1 MSTTTELT
9 KTPRILVLDDE
20 EVQRMSTHI
29 QLADLGI
36 FVDFGDPRP
45 ALEYLAQNEV
55 DAAVVDMRMPG
66 LPVDGVWF
74 LQELRKRDRELGVV
88 LRTADDSVAMAQ
100 AAIEARAVQ
109 RVVKASPDAKVRLR
123 AAVQLAIKETRERR
137 RMLGVAAE
145 AERTRQQLMAVL
157 GRVDDEITVGELCR
171 GFVQGLT
178 NSVATVAGY
187 SELFME
193 YPGAMD
199 PGLAEL
205 AQKNRAAASRLSEQ
219 VAEFLRMP
227 YLEPAV
233 SDARVNGC
241 IDALNQIF
249 RVHPLF
255 GIERCTFEGRGILP
269 DRIYSANPTRLLC
282 ALRHLVEYC
291 AVSAKAPSTIYVSAA
306 ICPNA
311 MAAIAANTAG
321 IVLNG
326 RWAPSCATII
336 LSVQA
341 AIGTPTNAALS
352 RDFRECSTDP
362 LIGNLL
368 MVGTA
373 LVDDHLALDVMH
385 SKKGVTNFNLYLP
398 LQS

>member
-29 QLADLGI
+29 QLADLGL

-109 RVVKASPDAKVRLR
+109 RVVKASPDAKARLR

-137 RMLGVAAE
+137 RMLGVAEE
-145 AERTRQQLMAVL
+145 AERTRQQLMSVL

-219 VAEFLRMP
+219 MAEFLRMP

-255 GIERCTFEGRGILP
+255 GIGRCTFEGRGILP
-269 DRIYSANPTRLLC
+269 DRSYSANPTRLLG

-291 AVSAKAPSTIYVSAA
+291 AVNAKGPSPIMVSAA

-311 MAAIAANTAG
+311 KAALAENTVG

-326 RWAPSCATII
+326 RWAPSSTAVV
-336 LSVQA
+336 LSVKA
-341 AIGTPTNAALS
+341 EIGTPNNEALG
-352 RDFRECSTDP
+352 RDFRLCSADP

-385 SKKGVTNFNLYLP
+385 SKKGVTTFNLYLP

>member
-1 MSTTTELT
+1 
-9 KTPRILVLDDE
+9 
-20 EVQRMSTHI
+20 
-29 QLADLGI
+29 
-36 FVDFGDPRP
+36 
-45 ALEYLAQNEV
+45 
-55 DAAVVDMRMPG
+55 
-66 LPVDGVWF
+66 
-74 LQELRKRDRELGVV
+74 
-88 LRTADDSVAMAQ
+88 MAQ
-100 AAIEARAVQ
+100 AGIEARAVQ
-109 RVVKASPDAKVRLR
+109 RVVKATPDAKARLR
-123 AAVQLAIKETRERR
+123 EAVQLAIKETRERR
-137 RMLGVAAE
+137 RMLGATEE
-145 AERTRQQLMAVL
+145 AERASQQLKSVL

-178 NSVATVAGY
+178 NHVATVAGY
-187 SELFME
+187 SELFVE

-227 YLEPAV
+227 YLETAV
-233 SDARVNGC
+233 SNAQVNGC

-269 DRIYSANPTRLLC
+269 DRSYSANPTRLLC

-291 AVSAKAPSTIYVSAA
+291 AVNAKVPSAIFVSAA

-311 MAAIAANTAG
+311 QAAIATNTEG

-341 AIGTPTNAALS
+341 AIGMPTNETLS
-352 RDFRECSTDP
+352 REFRVCSADP
-362 LIGNLL
+362 LVGNLL

-373 LVDDHLALDVMH
+373 LIDDQMALDVSH
-385 SKKGVTNFNLYLP
+385 SKKGVTTFNLYLP
-398 LQS
+398 VQS

>member
-1 MSTTTELT
+1 MSTTIETM

-29 QLADLGI
+29 QLSDLGT

-88 LRTADDSVAMAQ
+88 LRTADDGVEMAQ
-100 AAIEARAVQ
+100 AGIEARAVQ
-109 RVVKASPDAKVRLR
+109 RVIKSSPDARARLR

-137 RMLGVAAE
+137 RMLGAEAE
-145 AERTRQQLMAVL
+145 AERTRQQLLSVL

-178 NSVATVAGY
+178 NHVATVAGY
-187 SELFME
+187 SELLVE
-193 YPGAMD
+193 YPGAVD
-199 PGLAEL
+199 PSLAEL
-205 AQKNRAAASRLSEQ
+205 AQKNRVAASRLSEQ

-227 YLEPAV
+227 YLEPAI
-233 SDARVNGC
+233 SNARVNGC
-241 IDALNQIF
+241 IDALSQIF
-249 RVHPLF
+249 LVHHLF
-255 GIERCTFEGRGILP
+255 GIARCTFKGRGLLP
-269 DRIYSANPTRLLC
+269 DRSYAANPTRLLC

-291 AVSAKAPSTIYVSAA
+291 AVRAKGRSAILVSAA

-311 MAAIAANTAG
+311 KAALAENTAG

-326 RWAPSCATII
+326 RWAPGCATII

-341 AIGTPTNAALS
+341 EMGTPTNEALS
-352 RDFRECSTDP
+352 RDFRVCAADP
-362 LIGNLL
+362 FRGNLL
-368 MVGTA
+368 MVATE
-373 LVDDHLALDVMH
+373 LIDDHLALDVRH
-385 SKKGVTNFNLYLP
+385 SKKGVTTFNLYLP

>member
-1 MSTTTELT
+1 
-9 KTPRILVLDDE
+9 
-20 EVQRMSTHI
+20 MSTHV
-29 QLADLGI
+29 QLSDLGT

-45 ALEYLAQNEV
+45 ALEYLAQNAV

-100 AAIEARAVQ
+100 AGIEARAVQ
-109 RVVKASPDAKVRLR
+109 RVVKSSPDAKARLR

-137 RMLGVAAE
+137 RMLGTVAE
-145 AERTRQQLMAVL
+145 AERTRQQLMSVL

-178 NSVATVAGY
+178 NQVATVAGY
-187 SELFME
+187 SELFTE

-199 PGLAEL
+199 PGLIEL
-205 AQKNRAAASRLSEQ
+205 AQKNRVAASRLSEQ

-233 SDARVNGC
+233 PNACVNGC
-241 IDALNQIF
+241 IDALGQIF
-249 RVHPLF
+249 RTHPLF
-255 GIERCTFEGRGILP
+255 GLGRCTFEGRGILP
-269 DRIYSANPTRLLC
+269 DRSYSANPTRLLC

-291 AVSAKAPSTIYVSAA
+291 AINAKDSSTIFVSATV
-306 ICPNA
+306 CPNA
-311 MAAIAANTAG
+311 KAAIAVNTAG

-341 AIGTPTNAALS
+341 GIGAPTNEALS
-352 RDFRECSTDP
+352 RDFRVCSTDP

-373 LVDDHLALDVMH
+373 LIDDHMTLDVGH
-385 SKKGVTNFNLYLP
+385 SKKGATTFNLYLP